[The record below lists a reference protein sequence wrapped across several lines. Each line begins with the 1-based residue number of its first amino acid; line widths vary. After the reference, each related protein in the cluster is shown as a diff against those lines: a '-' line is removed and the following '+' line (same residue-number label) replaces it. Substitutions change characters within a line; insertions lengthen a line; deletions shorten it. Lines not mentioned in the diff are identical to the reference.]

1 MRNTKY
7 NGLEKRQH
15 IRMTYPVT
23 KRPIFRVGGEKFE
36 VKDVSR
42 SGLKFYCDKIK
53 LKGWVKGTM
62 DLIDGARIEVEGI
75 VVRIENKDMGLCF
88 IGDLKDDVYRQLTVN

>member
-1 MRNTKY
+1 MGNTKY
-7 NGLEKRQH
+7 NGIEKRKQ
-15 IRMTYPVT
+15 IRMTYPVS
-23 KRPIFRVGGEKFE
+23 KRPIFRVSGEKLE

-42 SGLKFYCDKIK
+42 SGLKFCRDKIK

-62 DLIDGARIEVEGI
+62 DLTDGACIEVEGI
-75 VVRIENKDMGLCF
+75 VVRIDKKDMGLCF